1 MYKEIKERID
11 AELVSFIK
19 SANEKFFLEET
30 SPLIFNSLKEY
41 ILRDGKRIRP
51 ALVLFGFLGFNPKE
65 APGLCTTALSIEL
78 LHDFM
83 LIHDDII
90 DRSDMRRGLPAMH
103 TILGDYVKKF
113 PKPDCTGQDLG
124 IIIGDI
130 LYSIGI
136 DAFLAVEV
144 DPAFKEKALARFVR
158 AGVFTGM
165 GEFYELENGLNPIE
179 DITLESIF
187 KVYDLK
193 TAYYTFAYPLCIG
206 ATLAGASAEEVDKLN
221 DYGKYLGEA
230 FQIKDDI
237 IGMFQDEQDI
247 GKSATSDLE
256 EGKKTIL
263 PWYGYKNGN
272 EEQKKIIKDLLEKD
286 NIDLDDLALMRKTL
300 INTGAL
306 DYAKEQIKELSQKA
320 NDILKTSK
328 LSIKYKTILDQFEKK
343 ILSV

>member
-1 MYKEIKERID
+1 MKERID
-11 AELVSFIK
+11 AELVSFMER
-19 SANEKFFLEET
+19 ANKEYLLEET
-30 SPLIFNSLKEY
+30 SPLIYKSLKEY
-41 ILRDGKRIRP
+41 VLREGKRVRP

-65 APGLCTTALSIEL
+65 APGLYTTSLSIEL

-90 DRSDMRRGLPAMH
+90 DRSDMRRGQPAMH

-113 PKPDCTGQDLG
+113 PKADCTGEDLG
-124 IIIGDI
+124 VIIGDI

-136 DAFLAVEV
+136 DAFLAVKV
-144 DPAFKEKALARFVR
+144 DPVYKERALSRFVR

-179 DITLESIF
+179 EISRESIF
-187 KVYDLK
+187 KVYDFK
-193 TAYYTFAYPLCIG
+193 TAFYTFAYPLCIG
-206 ATLAGASAEEVDKLN
+206 ATLAGASDEEIEKLN
-221 DYGKYLGEA
+221 EYGKYLGEA

-247 GKSATSDLE
+247 GKSAISDLE

-263 PWYGYKNGN
+263 PWYGYNNGN
-272 EEQKKIIKDLLEKD
+272 EEQKKIIKELLEKE
-286 NIDLDDLALMRKTL
+286 NVNTNDLELMRKTL
-300 INTGAL
+300 IATGAL
-306 DYAKEQIKELSQKA
+306 DYAKEQIKELSEKA
-320 NDILKTSK
+320 RTILKSSK
-328 LSIKYKTILDQFEKK
+328 ISTKYKTILGEFEKK